1 MGRRDWQDPFRP
13 AWDLR
18 VNGQPLPEDVRAAI
32 RRLSAELVIDG
43 ADMLEIEADAW
54 DSYRSRWVLL
64 AETTLAPGNL
74 VVLYTGYGHE
84 LHAVQRFRVV
94 AHSARYP
101 SGGTPTVTVRAYS
114 AESRLVE
121 ATQPR
126 VFEGPVSDADIARE
140 LAAAAGLA
148 VTADSVDDLEPLPA
162 GRTKPKGTSD
172 LQFLQ
177 ELAAVNDFGPPICR
191 YDETLQADVLYFRR
205 TRIERS
211 TLLDLV
217 YNPHLAGSGD
227 VAGDLIS
234 FEPDLNLADAPTSVR
249 VTGYDP
255 ESGQI
260 VEVTIGIADASREQV
275 IYRGTPAEIVDYGEP
290 LALRVQVLAQGDER
304 GATGAEEVAAV
315 GEVLTVDGARA
326 YARRWIESRR
336 RAFMIARAE
345 VIGDPRIALGSVH
358 TVDGVAPPHAG
369 LWEVEAVTHEISGSS
384 YTCQLD
390 LSRVLE
396 SAREPY
402 EVGP

>member
-1 MGRRDWQDPFRP
+1 MGRADWRDPARP

-18 VNGQPLPEDVRAAI
+18 VNGKPIPEDVRAAI
-32 RRLSAELVIDG
+32 RAISAELVIDG
-43 ADMLEIEADAW
+43 ADELQIEADAW
-54 DSYRSRWVLL
+54 DSHAGRWVLL

-94 AHSARYP
+94 AHSASYP
-101 SGGTPTVTVRAYS
+101 SGGIPSVTVRAYS

-126 VFEGPVSDADIARE
+126 VYEGPVSDADIARD
-140 LAAAAGLA
+140 LAAEAGLA
-148 VTADSVDDLEPLPA
+148 VTAESVDDTMARPA
-162 GRTKPKGTSD
+162 GRTKPKGTTD

-177 ELAAVNDFGPPICR
+177 ELATFNDFGPPICR
-191 YDETLQADVLYFRR
+191 YDETLGSDVLFFRR

-217 YNPHLAGSGD
+217 YDPHLAGSED

-234 FEPDLNLADAPTSVR
+234 FQPEINLADGPTAVR

-255 ESGQI
+255 ESGQV
-260 VEVTIGIADASREQV
+260 VEVTIGIADVSREQV
-275 IYRGTPAEIVDYGEP
+275 IYRGVPSEIVDFGEP

-304 GATGAEEVAAV
+304 GAAGAEEVAAE

-336 RAFMIARAE
+336 RAFMVARAE
-345 VIGDPRIALGSVH
+345 VIGDPRIVLGSVH
-358 TVDGVAPPHAG
+358 TIEGVAPTHAG
-369 LWEVEAVTHEISGSS
+369 LWEVEGVTHEIDGDA
-384 YTCQLD
+384 YICQLD

-402 EVGP
+402 EVAP